1 MMSLS
6 PMTRIE
12 HTAGQRA
19 RVTALSWGWQR
30 LQGKSSRL
38 TRSLQETGEARGVR
52 QSLLTQVLCRLHQ
65 GCWHG
70 GQYALNP
77 PR

>member
-12 HTAGQRA
+12 HTAEQRA
-19 RVTALSWGWQR
+19 GVTALSWGWQR
-30 LQGKSSRL
+30 LQGKSTRL
-38 TRSLQETGEARGVR
+38 SRSLRETGEARGVR

-70 GQYALNP
+70 G
-77 PR
+77 